1 MKKSSAQSTPAPDA
15 KLPWKYGPGLQR
27 GTLLLRRLRT
37 AIDGMFGRALKYEE
51 WFEVIGE
58 PKSTL
63 GNWLNGDGQPS
74 PEALLRMLEML
85 PASLRHHILNDP
97 DFCRCRPVVEH
108 PRLSHDRVIVS
119 CLKTIIAKTEGLTL
133 VQGERETLVTF
144 LVTALG
150 HSCRLLSTK
159 RREVLGLDSHAPD
172 WFVPVPNLRY
182 FDNLLHTQKLHEEF
196 AKAWPRMSNSK
207 GALIILNGGWAQLPE
222 FQEKIRVLARHCHV
236 VFSDK
241 LRPRPV
247 QTSNVST
254 HIITVSADRTEPE
267 HIQVEIQ
274 AL

>member
-1 MKKSSAQSTPAPDA
+1 
-15 KLPWKYGPGLQR
+15 
-27 GTLLLRRLRT
+27 
-37 AIDGMFGRALKYEE
+37 
-51 WFEVIGE
+51 
-58 PKSTL
+58 
-63 GNWLNGDGQPS
+63 
-74 PEALLRMLEML
+74 
-85 PASLRHHILNDP
+85 
-97 DFCRCRPVVEH
+97 
-108 PRLSHDRVIVS
+108 
-119 CLKTIIAKTEGLTL
+119 
-133 VQGERETLVTF
+133 
-144 LVTALG
+144 
-150 HSCRLLSTK
+150 
-159 RREVLGLDSHAPD
+159 LDSHAPD

-207 GALIILNGGWAQLPE
+207 EALIILNGGWAQLPE
-222 FQEKIRVLARHCHV
+222 FQEKTRVLARHCHV